1 MGRGMGFYGF
11 GFFAHTLS
19 FSHPMG
25 DKHSEKFERSV
36 RFHRGFRY
44 CCHHFLATGDQCE
57 YDNRAIAGGG
67 NTTRDVQL
75 WRVISD
81 FHDGWSGPSHEY
93 KHEAFYVSI
102 IRHYFSCNEKYDVV
116 WLAFK
121 KIRGNLIMK
130 KRDEINAFLGKDTEF
145 EGKLSFKGAVRIDGH
160 FTGEIFTEG
169 TLIVG
174 ELAIIESNIHVSHII
189 ISGEIRGNIIADN
202 RIEIHAPGKVFG
214 NIQAPTV
221 VIEEGV
227 IFEGNCSM
235 RGIGQAEDKKLAVI
249 S

>member
-1 MGRGMGFYGF
+1 V
-11 GFFAHTLS
+11 L
-19 FSHPMG
+19 
-25 DKHSEKFERSV
+25 
-36 RFHRGFRY
+36 
-44 CCHHFLATGDQCE
+44 
-57 YDNRAIAGGG
+57 
-67 NTTRDVQL
+67 
-75 WRVISD
+75 
-81 FHDGWSGPSHEY
+81 
-93 KHEAFYVSI
+93 
-102 IRHYFSCNEKYDVV
+102 

-121 KIRGNLIMK
+121 NLIGNFVMK

-174 ELAIIESNIHVSHII
+174 ELAVIGSNIHVSHII

-227 IFEGNCSM
+227 IFEGNCRM
-235 RGIGQAEDKKLAVI
+235 RGTEKTEDKKLAVI

>member
-1 MGRGMGFYGF
+1 
-11 GFFAHTLS
+11 
-19 FSHPMG
+19 
-25 DKHSEKFERSV
+25 
-36 RFHRGFRY
+36 
-44 CCHHFLATGDQCE
+44 
-57 YDNRAIAGGG
+57 
-67 NTTRDVQL
+67 
-75 WRVISD
+75 
-81 FHDGWSGPSHEY
+81 
-93 KHEAFYVSI
+93 
-102 IRHYFSCNEKYDVV
+102 
-116 WLAFK
+116 
-121 KIRGNLIMK
+121 MK

-174 ELAIIESNIHVSHII
+174 ELAVIESNIHVSHII

-227 IFEGNCSM
+227 IFEGNCRM
-235 RGIGQAEDKKLAVI
+235 RGTQKADDKKLAVI

>member
-1 MGRGMGFYGF
+1 
-11 GFFAHTLS
+11 
-19 FSHPMG
+19 
-25 DKHSEKFERSV
+25 
-36 RFHRGFRY
+36 
-44 CCHHFLATGDQCE
+44 
-57 YDNRAIAGGG
+57 
-67 NTTRDVQL
+67 
-75 WRVISD
+75 
-81 FHDGWSGPSHEY
+81 
-93 KHEAFYVSI
+93 
-102 IRHYFSCNEKYDVV
+102 VV

-121 KIRGNLIMK
+121 NLIGNFVMK

-174 ELAIIESNIHVSHII
+174 ELAVIESNIHVSHII

-227 IFEGNCSM
+227 IFEGNCRM
-235 RGIGQAEDKKLAVI
+235 RGTQKAEDKKLAVI